1 LAGPENLGVDALENE
16 SVPNRRVI
24 LARERILA
32 SIDSGL
38 DDDPEDRKV
47 ISNAAVRDE
56 LKKVI
61 KNLLAAQNSLKKQ
74 NMLLRATKSKYE
86 ARKVHKKI
94 KTLLKFVKLALLEK
108 KILTNPQQAV
118 ENSLKI
124 IAKQKKAIKNI
135 RLVIKSVDKFIKYTS
150 KTILE
155 HQIQMKTI
163 GGSGKKVN
171 AVKKLIKQD
180 KAELATKWKELIAAK
195 RDLQKARSTVNAQM
209 KISKILYRLNK
220 KGYFMN
226 GGTVKKLKTLL
237 HDAKKLAV
245 QVNFYLLKQNLG
257 AQKVKSVKSK
267 IALSAKAAK
276 YAWTEIKENCLGP
289 AELTNCEICI
299 KAQRATV
306 AKCARDTKEAK
317 SQILI
322 IKKKITTNESQLAK
336 LPKKSPKA
344 LKFKKLLTHLGE
356 ILASK
361 RKLIAG
367 CEKSV
372 RVAKRRIGK
381 IGRFIR
387 KAKVYES
394 LKKIQL
400 GKSLKNPKMVKKIQQ
415 QMSVQMKI
423 SEARLAQVK
432 KLMESEDPKVA
443 MKAKLRAAVQ
453 RKEILRIK
461 TIKSVLKN
469 PTAVVQNAKKMILAQ
484 EKVVQR
490 QKLTRKK
497 LQAKIVIIQMTIMRS
512 QIITRRYATKTD
524 ELTQAQKVKYQTAK
538 KILEASKHKLVI
550 KKRTLKKA
558 KKILQYAKRT
568 VRRQFRVLKITK
580 KIKKSEVKNLGE
592 FKRSVKVTAKK
603 SVVKST
609 AHKSQH
615 KKILKAKLLA
625 VQRKQLEKSELALS
639 KNEIALSTAE
649 TKSAKAKIA
658 KKIRK
663 IKRKVSKVKLMEKV
677 LRNPGT

>member
-1 LAGPENLGVDALENE
+1 VQIWFKLNSSLQNQDTYFTIFKGQVITKTRRQYKVKVYINLKTHRIYYTDDHMKPKGRLVSAKIPKNASLTKNWHYFYIGAEYLGNSETPKRPRFETCISVDGRPCKRVRSVANKDGWKKIKGRFMTDDLNNAAPVSSFDVLIYGAGISDRLNLAGPENLGVDALENE
-16 SVPNRRVI
+16 SVPNGRVI
-24 LARERILA
+24 PVRERILA

-47 ISNAAVRDE
+47 MSNAAVRDE

-86 ARKVHKKI
+86 ARKVHMKI

-118 ENSLKI
+118 KNSLKI
-124 IAKQKKAIKNI
+124 IAKQKTAIKNI

-150 KTILE
+150 KTILK

-163 GGSGKKVN
+163 GGSSKKVN

-180 KAELATKWKELIAAK
+180 KAELATKWKELTAAK

-237 HDAKKLAV
+237 RDAKKLAV

-267 IALSAKAAK
+267 IALSANAAK
-276 YAWTEIKENCLGP
+276 YAWTELKENCLGP

-322 IKKKITTNESQLAK
+322 IKKKISTNESQLAK

-394 LKKIQL
+394 LKKIKL
-400 GKSLKNPKMVKKIQQ
+400 GKSLQNPKMVKKIQQ

-423 SEARLAQVK
+423 SETRLAQVK

-443 MKAKLRAAVQ
+443 MKAKLQAAVQ

-461 TIKSVLKN
+461 TIKWVLKN

-484 EKVVQR
+484 EKVVQQ

-512 QIITRRYATKTD
+512 
-524 ELTQAQKVKYQTAK
+524 
-538 KILEASKHKLVI
+538 
-550 KKRTLKKA
+550 
-558 KKILQYAKRT
+558 
-568 VRRQFRVLKITK
+568 
-580 KIKKSEVKNLGE
+580 
-592 FKRSVKVTAKK
+592 
-603 SVVKST
+603 
-609 AHKSQH
+609 
-615 KKILKAKLLA
+615 
-625 VQRKQLEKSELALS
+625 
-639 KNEIALSTAE
+639 
-649 TKSAKAKIA
+649 
-658 KKIRK
+658 
-663 IKRKVSKVKLMEKV
+663 
-677 LRNPGT
+677 